1 MKTAPLV
8 VAMKHELE
16 VPSGWGK
23 GTAGRGDSPCESV
36 RTPQFRAQT
45 AGGSGV
51 GGIGG
56 GRTPRALCAGLSVR
70 ALSRRQWERW
80 KASERGRPHPS
91 VMQWKADGKKE
102 QS

>member
-45 AGGSGV
+45 AGCWWERGGWRRWRPDTKSPLRRTERAGSVPPAVGAEEGV
-51 GGIGG
+51 GA
-56 GRTPRALCAGLSVR
+56 R
-70 ALSRRQWERW
+70 
-80 KASERGRPHPS
+80 
-91 VMQWKADGKKE
+91 
-102 QS
+102 

>member
-45 AGGSGV
+45 AGCWWER
-51 GGIGG
+51 GG
-56 GRTPRALCAGLSVR
+56 GR
-70 ALSRRQWERW
+70 RW
-80 KASERGRPHPS
+80 RPEKWVLTKSHT
-91 VMQWKADGKKE
+91 VFHCLVAFV
-102 QS
+102 

>member
-1 MKTAPLV
+1 MKTVPLV

-45 AGGSGV
+45 ARCRWEQ
-51 GGIGG
+51 GG
-56 GRTPRALCAGLSVR
+56 GRRWRPDTKSPLRRTERAGSVPPAVGAEEGVGAR
-70 ALSRRQWERW
+70 
-80 KASERGRPHPS
+80 
-91 VMQWKADGKKE
+91 
-102 QS
+102 